1 MIVNV
6 TASLIASIPS
16 PSDGVIRL
24 GPVPLHMYGL
34 MIALGV
40 VVAAKVGRTRYVKR
54 GGDGD
59 AFDSIAFWAVIGGVI
74 GARVYHVVTDYQ
86 LFRGHPENM
95 VKIWQGGLGIWGGVL
110 GGSIAVLIV
119 ARRHQAAFGPIADS
133 IVPGLAFAQGIGRW
147 GNWFNQELF
156 GGPSKLP
163 WAVEIDR
170 AHRPLIYL
178 NDRTFQ
184 PTFLYESMWCIALG
198 FALIALDRKFKF
210 ARGQLFAL
218 YAAGYTFFRFFMEEM
233 RVDPAHTIGPL
244 RINGWV
250 SIVVFVV
257 SIALFFF
264 LGRRAR
270 SRVEP
275 AGVGVA
281 SAGEPH
287 LDDGAAVEV

>member
-1 MIVNV
+1 MMNIF
-6 TASLIASIPS
+6 ASIPS
-16 PSDGVIRL
+16 PGDGVIHL

-40 VVAAKVGRTRYVKR
+40 VVAAKVGRVRYVKR
-54 GGDGD
+54 GGDGE
-59 AFDSIAFWAVIGGVI
+59 AFDSIAFWAVIGGVL
-74 GARVYHVVTDYQ
+74 GARIYHVVTDYQ
-86 LFRGHPENM
+86 LFDGHPERI
-95 VKIWQGGLGIWGGVL
+95 VQIWRGGLGIWGGVI
-110 GGSIAVLIV
+110 GGSLAVWIV
-119 ARRHQAAFGPIADS
+119 ARRRKVAFAPIADS

-163 WAVEIDR
+163 WAIEIDR
-170 AHRPLIYL
+170 AHRPSQYI

-198 FALIALDRKFKF
+198 FALIAIDRKFKL

-233 RVDPAHTIGPL
+233 RVDSAHTIGPL
-244 RINGWV
+244 RLNAWV
-250 SIVVFVV
+250 SIVVFVCSV
-257 SIALFFF
+257 AAFVA

-270 SRVEP
+270 GRSESDTD
-275 AGVGVA
+275 ADADNGTG
-281 SAGEPH
+281 SAGEH
-287 LDDGAAVEV
+287 DLDDGATLEI